1 MQKLF
6 SLSNKLI
13 FWGVLVILIFVPLFF
28 KFPLLGVDGTFVS
41 IRLEDILV
49 GVVLIIWFLNVLFSG
64 QLFSILKDRLI
75 QAIILFF
82 FVGFVSLL
90 SGAFLTQTVSFQLGF
105 LHLLRRVETIMLLPV
120 LLFSLKSKRQAKVLL
135 FISFFVLVIVNV
147 YALGQKYLKF
157 PIVSTT
163 TSTLSKGQ
171 VYFLGEADR
180 ISSTFSG
187 HYDLAVYLLM
197 ATILLGSIFMYL
209 IKDRSLKNLLNS
221 QKIIAIV
228 SSITVTGVSLLVLVM
243 TATRLSF
250 VATILG
256 LGFLLMTLKKWKFI
270 LALFVLTTI
279 GLSYPSQLRD
289 RLVSTVTVNIL
300 KSWQSYTG
308 GTEKQVKRSMLNI
321 PTLPNTKFIE
331 TPGEDGSEIPDIT
344 PGEPVDS
351 TDLGVFRSFDIRI
364 KVEWPR
370 AIRSLT
376 KNPLL
381 GTGYSSIGLA
391 TDNDV
396 LRSLGEVGILGTA
409 AFSLIL
415 IEIIKRLFKFLKKAE
430 GFDRYFTAGVI
441 SVFFAFLLNSLFI
454 DVFEASKIATL
465 FWILI
470 GIALFLIRY
479 DAKQQEKKER
489 SVKNS

>member
-1 MQKLF
+1 MQKL
-6 SLSNKLI
+6 LPVLNKLI
-13 FWGVLVILIFVPLFF
+13 FWGIFVILIFIPLFF
-28 KFPLLGVDGTFVS
+28 KFPLLGVEGTFVS
-41 IRLEDILV
+41 IRIEDILV
-49 GVVLIIWFLNVLFSG
+49 GVVLGAWFVNILLSG
-64 QLFSILKDRLI
+64 KLPEVLKDRLV
-75 QAIILFF
+75 QAVLLFF
-82 FVGFVSLL
+82 FVGFVSLI
-90 SGAFLTQTVSFQLGF
+90 SGAFLTKTITFPLGL
-105 LHLLRRVETIMLLPV
+105 LHLLRRVETVMLLPLV
-120 LLFSLKSKRQAKVLL
+120 LFSLKSKRQAKVLL
-135 FISFFVLVIVNV
+135 LLSFVVLIIVNF

-197 ATILLGSIFMYL
+197 ATILVAAMFMYL
-209 IKDRSLKNLLNS
+209 IKDRSLKSLLNS

-228 SSITVTGVSLLVLVM
+228 SSILVSGVSLLVLVM

-270 LALFVLTTI
+270 VALFVFTI
-279 GLSYPSQLRD
+279 IALSYPSQLRD

-331 TPGEDGSEIPDIT
+331 SPEEGSEIPDIT

-370 AIRSLT
+370 AIRALN

-391 TDNDV
+391 TDNDL
-396 LRSLGEVGILGTA
+396 LRLLGEVGILGTC
-409 AFSLIL
+409 AFSLVL
-415 IEIIKRLFKFLKKAE
+415 IEIIKRLSRFLKIAQ
-430 GFDRYFTAGVI
+430 GFDRYFTAGTI

-470 GIALFLIRY
+470 GIALYLY
-479 DAKQQEKKER
+479 KKE
-489 SVKNS
+489 SNVKNI